1 MSAVHNNHQ
10 LFWTILALIYYAST
24 FRDST
29 FLSLEVSLD
38 LSSSYWWLPFSVEP
52 ILQKIPEKLP
62 TMVLDSLWIGFSPQT
77 DVHTIETDPSAF
89 ENDGNIRVLVSTLH
103 SSVALF
109 WDLFFVHF
117 ARLIRTCVHWG
128 SQRLLLSMNLTDWS
142 VVQWRR
148 QLGLTN
154 LQGNTA
160 SMMWALDLNIRNGA
174 FVTLTWLNSQN
185 VSETFSSTAFCCPSW
200 STYSVMYCKNT
211 TRVWTSQRSV
221 DLYCWRT
228 TFAFSSRFWLK
239 ETILMLGLLLGL
251 VLIWRQTFFLF
262 PPYYF

>member
-1 MSAVHNNHQ
+1 M
-10 LFWTILALIYYAST
+10 
-24 FRDST
+24 
-29 FLSLEVSLD
+29 
-38 LSSSYWWLPFSVEP
+38 
-52 ILQKIPEKLP
+52 
-62 TMVLDSLWIGFSPQT
+62 
-77 DVHTIETDPSAF
+77 
-89 ENDGNIRVLVSTLH
+89 
-103 SSVALF
+103 
-109 WDLFFVHF
+109 
-117 ARLIRTCVHWG
+117 
-128 SQRLLLSMNLTDWS
+128 
-142 VVQWRR
+142 QWRR

-251 VLIWRQTFFLF
+251 VLIWRQTFFSF
-262 PPYYF
+262 PPILFLNDHTRFTKTRPVDRNQTWDLSWRHMNSLSAFTTNIFPFVYFGVNQKKNDASMISRNIPTIKNSRCHADALTNLKVSLSSLLNCIKLVQSMCIWYEFYLLKDQRNLILMTC